1 MKKSK
6 LDKIKEM
13 TRKEV
18 CDFVKENWDLFKVCD
33 SCDAVVTYKTHIC
46 PNCSSY
52 RFDNT
57 EERIKKQTL
66 IFKNQKKEDLFKSD
80 LF

>member
-6 LDKIKEM
+6 LDKLKNL

-18 CDFVKENWDLFKVCD
+18 CDFVIDNWNLFKVCD
-33 SCDAVVTYKTHIC
+33 SCDAVVTYKTHVC

-52 RFDNT
+52 RFDNS
-57 EERIKKQTL
+57 ENIIKKQTE
-66 IFKNQKKEDLFKSD
+66 IYRKQKKEDLFKSD